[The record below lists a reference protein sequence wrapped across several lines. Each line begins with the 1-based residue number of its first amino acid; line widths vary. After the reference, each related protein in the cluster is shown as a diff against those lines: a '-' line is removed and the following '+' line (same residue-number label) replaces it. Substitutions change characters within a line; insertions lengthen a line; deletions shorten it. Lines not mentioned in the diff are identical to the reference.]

1 MSFEFSTSIWGIN
14 LKRTMCFT
22 YISFCK
28 NAVNKVLR
36 KNKLSAESR
45 LHDVVHP
52 RVPLQK

>member
-1 MSFEFSTSIWGIN
+1 MGFEFSTSIWGIN
-14 LKRTMCFT
+14 SKRTMCFR

-45 LHDVVHP
+45 LHDVVDP
-52 RVPLQK
+52 ST